1 MKPGCTLFLLLF
13 SALTASITAHA
24 QLSSSTTTAPYLLA
38 GSPTFDLSISQFR
51 ENFNRQNP
59 DLPLNEFR
67 AIENSRDKANLTRA
81 ASKINE
87 NLYASTALERGT
99 LKVKSMQITWLPI
112 QGPEQKAAKAKALEY
127 MAAIIRT
134 VAPLLTKE
142 QSQKKLQKMLIAGKG
157 KHYYAET
164 EGAVR
169 YVVADNG
176 EKGLTF
182 AVEPIKLALSEN
194 LEGGELMTKKQS
206 LSGDESLYC
215 FTDHAALTSGHLP

>member
-1 MKPGCTLFLLLF
+1 MYSVFTVV

-194 LEGGELMTKKQS
+194 LEG
-206 LSGDESLYC
+206 
-215 FTDHAALTSGHLP
+215 AN

>member
-112 QGPEQKAAKAKALEY
+112 QGPEQKAAKAKAQEY

-182 AVEPIKLALSEN
+182 AVEPIKLTLSEN
-194 LEGGELMTKKQS
+194 LEG
-206 LSGDESLYC
+206 
-215 FTDHAALTSGHLP
+215 AN

>member
-81 ASKINE
+81 AIKINE

-182 AVEPIKLALSEN
+182 AVEPIKLTLSEN
-194 LEGGELMTKKQS
+194 LEG
-206 LSGDESLYC
+206 
-215 FTDHAALTSGHLP
+215 AN

>member
-142 QSQKKLQKMLIAGKG
+142 QSQQKLQKMLIAGKG

-182 AVEPIKLALSEN
+182 AVEPIKLTLSEN
-194 LEGGELMTKKQS
+194 LEG
-206 LSGDESLYC
+206 
-215 FTDHAALTSGHLP
+215 AN

>member
-13 SALTASITAHA
+13 SALTASITARA

-51 ENFNRQNP
+51 ENFNRQNS

-67 AIENSRDKANLTRA
+67 AIEHSSDKANLTRA

-112 QGPEQKAAKAKALEY
+112 QGPEQKAAKAKALDY

-194 LEGGELMTKKQS
+194 LEG
-206 LSGDESLYC
+206 
-215 FTDHAALTSGHLP
+215 AN

>member
-1 MKPGCTLFLLLF
+1 MNPGCTLFLLLF

-194 LEGGELMTKKQS
+194 LEG
-206 LSGDESLYC
+206 
-215 FTDHAALTSGHLP
+215 AN

>member
-67 AIENSRDKANLTRA
+67 AIDNSRDKANLTRA

-182 AVEPIKLALSEN
+182 AVEPIKLTLSEN
-194 LEGGELMTKKQS
+194 LEG
-206 LSGDESLYC
+206 
-215 FTDHAALTSGHLP
+215 AN

>member
-1 MKPGCTLFLLLF
+1 MKPVCTLFLLLF

-182 AVEPIKLALSEN
+182 AVEPIKLTLSEN
-194 LEGGELMTKKQS
+194 LEG
-206 LSGDESLYC
+206 
-215 FTDHAALTSGHLP
+215 AN

>member
-13 SALTASITAHA
+13 SALTTSITARA
-24 QLSSSTTTAPYLLA
+24 QLSSLTTTAPYLLA

-142 QSQKKLQKMLIAGKG
+142 QSQKKLQKMLIASKG

-182 AVEPIKLALSEN
+182 AVEPIKLTLSEN
-194 LEGGELMTKKQS
+194 LEG
-206 LSGDESLYC
+206 
-215 FTDHAALTSGHLP
+215 AN

>member
-13 SALTASITAHA
+13 SALIASITAHA

-127 MAAIIRT
+127 MTAIIRT

-182 AVEPIKLALSEN
+182 AVEPIKLTLSEN
-194 LEGGELMTKKQS
+194 LEG
-206 LSGDESLYC
+206 
-215 FTDHAALTSGHLP
+215 AN

>member
-87 NLYASTALERGT
+87 ICMPPRRWSAVRSSE
-99 LKVKSMQITWLPI
+99 SMQITWLPI

-194 LEGGELMTKKQS
+194 LEG
-206 LSGDESLYC
+206 
-215 FTDHAALTSGHLP
+215 AN

>member
-1 MKPGCTLFLLLF
+1 MKPGCTLLLLLF

-194 LEGGELMTKKQS
+194 LEG
-206 LSGDESLYC
+206 
-215 FTDHAALTSGHLP
+215 AN

>member
-1 MKPGCTLFLLLF
+1 MKLGCTLFLLLF

-194 LEGGELMTKKQS
+194 LEG
-206 LSGDESLYC
+206 
-215 FTDHAALTSGHLP
+215 AN

>member
-13 SALTASITAHA
+13 SVLTASITAHA
-24 QLSSSTTTAPYLLA
+24 QLSSSNTTAPYLLA

-51 ENFNRQNP
+51 ENFNRQNS

-67 AIENSRDKANLTRA
+67 AIEHSRDKANLTRA

-112 QGPEQKAAKAKALEY
+112 QGPEQKAAKAKALDY

-194 LEGGELMTKKQS
+194 LEG
-206 LSGDESLYC
+206 
-215 FTDHAALTSGHLP
+215 AN

>member
-112 QGPEQKAAKAKALEY
+112 QGPEEKAAKAKALEY

-194 LEGGELMTKKQS
+194 LEG
-206 LSGDESLYC
+206 
-215 FTDHAALTSGHLP
+215 AN

>member
-24 QLSSSTTTAPYLLA
+24 QLSSSTMTAPYLLA

-182 AVEPIKLALSEN
+182 AVEPIKLTLSEN
-194 LEGGELMTKKQS
+194 LEG
-206 LSGDESLYC
+206 
-215 FTDHAALTSGHLP
+215 AN

>member
-142 QSQKKLQKMLIAGKG
+142 QSQKKLQKMLIVGKG

-182 AVEPIKLALSEN
+182 AVEPIKLTLSEN
-194 LEGGELMTKKQS
+194 LEG
-206 LSGDESLYC
+206 
-215 FTDHAALTSGHLP
+215 AN

>member
-142 QSQKKLQKMLIAGKG
+142 QSQKKLKKMLIAGKG

-182 AVEPIKLALSEN
+182 AVEPIKLTLSEN
-194 LEGGELMTKKQS
+194 LEG
-206 LSGDESLYC
+206 
-215 FTDHAALTSGHLP
+215 AN

>member
-59 DLPLNEFR
+59 ALPLNEFR

-182 AVEPIKLALSEN
+182 AVEPIKLTLSEN
-194 LEGGELMTKKQS
+194 LEG
-206 LSGDESLYC
+206 
-215 FTDHAALTSGHLP
+215 AN